1 MSGHPLHGIKPQA
14 AKIRVRMDTSIEGH
28 VLYLWKLQRK
38 RGAVTET
45 HRVGEILATLLASA
59 DRDAK
64 GHLVSSPAV
73 RAWEARH
80 PGWKAVLV

>member
-64 GHLVSSPAV
+64 GRLIPIPTVL
-73 RAWEARH
+73 AWESH
-80 PGWKAVLV
+80 YPGWTATLV